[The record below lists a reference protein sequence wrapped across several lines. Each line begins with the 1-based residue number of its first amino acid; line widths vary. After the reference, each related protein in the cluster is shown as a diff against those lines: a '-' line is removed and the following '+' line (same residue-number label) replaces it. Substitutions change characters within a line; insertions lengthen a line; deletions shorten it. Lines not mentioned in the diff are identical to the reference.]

1 MREPKP
7 RFGET
12 IRFASISLDLDWF
25 ALGLDGIGFG
35 FVFLRSLHSL
45 YGYHS
50 RGFEVAKHI
59 FCCIFW
65 HIIAYFCIFFCILM
79 HICWIFFAEPHKI
92 LLIDTHKAYVANM
105 KKKVKF
111 WIWIRF
117 CTSLFIWIRSSF
129 LPLVCTPLVSVQHFR
144 HKSSAR

>member
-12 IRFASISLDLDWF
+12 ICFASISSDLDWF

-59 FCCIFW
+59 FFF
-65 HIIAYFCIFFCILM
+65 AYFGILLRIFAF
-79 HICWIFFAEPHKI
+79 FFA
-92 LLIDTHKAYVANM
+92 Y
-105 KKKVKF
+105 
-111 WIWIRF
+111 
-117 CTSLFIWIRSSF
+117 
-129 LPLVCTPLVSVQHFR
+129 
-144 HKSSAR
+144 